1 MGTTPSAPDD
11 DDRAASGEAAGP
23 RVLAGSAHG
32 GRPAPPRGRSS
43 PSAAPPPA
51 GHPLHATTHTHRTH
65 RTRHARHWDDPDI
78 VSAVAGG
85 AAGAL
90 TATLVCPL
98 DVLKT
103 RLQVQRGAPAG
114 IGVNLGRIVAEEGVR
129 GLYRGLTPTLA
140 ALLPNWA
147 VYFSVY
153 DRLKAL
159 AADRGQRALAAAG
172 QPASSSTSTTPP
184 PGTGPLAHMAAATG
198 AGFATLAVTN
208 PLWVAKTRLQT
219 QSLAVAGLPG
229 SSRAGGGVLY
239 KGAADALARIAREE
253 GVRGLYAGFLPSLV
267 GVTHVAI
274 QFPLYES
281 LKTRLASHAPSLVS
295 GPDGELGVA
304 GLGLASALSKVAAS
318 ALTYP
323 HEVVRSHMHVEGS
336 VSPAAVVRT
345 CRAIAADAG
354 VAGFYRGCATNLL
367 RTTPAAALT
376 FTSYELIARQMRAAG
391 ARQREREGVVVREDE
406 GEDEPEPG
414 RAGLPAAAD

>member
-1 MGTTPSAPDD
+1 MSAI
-11 DDRAASGEAAGP
+11 AG
-23 RVLAGSAHG
+23 A
-32 GRPAPPRGRSS
+32 
-43 PSAAPPPA
+43 
-51 GHPLHATTHTHRTH
+51 
-65 RTRHARHWDDPDI
+65 
-78 VSAVAGG
+78 

-103 RLQVQRGAPAG
+103 RLQVQRGPPTG
-114 IGVNLGRIVAEEGVR
+114 IGPNLSAIVSEEGLR

-153 DRLKAL
+153 DRLKVV
-159 AADRGQRALAAAG
+159 AASRGAARADAEAARRRAAG
-172 QPASSSTSTTPP
+172 VAALPAPSAPA

-198 AGFATLAVTN
+198 AGIATLAVTN
-208 PLWVAKTRLQT
+208 PLWVVKTRLQT
-219 QSLAVAGLPG
+219 QTLRSAGAAGAV
-229 SSRAGGGVLY
+229 RAGGGILY
-239 KGAADALARIAREE
+239 TGAADALLRIAREE

-274 QFPLYES
+274 QFPLYER
-281 LKTRLASHAPSLVS
+281 LKGALAERAPGLVTP
-295 GPDGELGVA
+295 GGELGAA
-304 GLGLASALSKVAAS
+304 GLGLASAASKVAAS

-336 VSPAAVVRT
+336 VSPAAVART

-354 VAGFYRGCATNLL
+354 VPGFYRGCATNLL

-376 FTSYELIARQMRAAG
+376 FTSYELIARQLRAAG
-391 ARQREREGVVVREDE
+391 ARQRELEGLEVPGPAVAAAAGEEE
-406 GEDEPEPG
+406 GEGGGGGGGGGG
-414 RAGLPAAAD
+414 RLPAAAD